1 MDFNSIQD
9 WALSLIGGG
18 GIGAAITYLAT
29 FKSRTQI
36 EKELAKQSIIETED
50 KYGTME
56 RDRFEAMYNQITEMA
71 KDYNDL
77 SDQFREY
84 RRDARTRENEFDD
97 KLRLKNNEL
106 ASIKDQVH
114 YLKRLRCYDL
124 ECPKRIKN
132 NPNPEQ

>member
-1 MDFNSIQD
+1 MTNFLKELLPWILGSG
-9 WALSLIGGG
+9 SL
-18 GIGAAITYLAT
+18 GATITYLGSY
-29 FKSRTQI
+29 KSKKKL
-36 EKELAKQSIIETED
+36 EEELAKQTQIDTKNKHGI
-50 KYGTME
+50 ME
-56 RDRFEAMYNQITEMA
+56 KDRFEAMYKQITDMA

-84 RRDARTRENEFDD
+84 RRDARTREDEFDD

-106 ASIKDQVH
+106 ASIKDQVR

-124 ECPKRIKN
+124 DCPNRIKN

>member
-1 MDFNSIQD
+1 MTNFLKELLPWILGSG
-9 WALSLIGGG
+9 SL
-18 GIGAAITYLAT
+18 GATITYLSSY
-29 FKSRTQI
+29 KSKKKLEEELTKQAQI
-36 EKELAKQSIIETED
+36 DTKTKHGL
-50 KYGTME
+50 ME
-56 RDRFEAMYNQITEMA
+56 MDRFEAMYKQITDMA

-124 ECPKRIKN
+124 ECPNRIKN

>member
-18 GIGAAITYLAT
+18 GIGAVITYLAT
-29 FKSRTQI
+29 FKSRTRI

-50 KYGTME
+50 KHGTME

-84 RRDARTRENEFDD
+84 RKTALSIENRFEEE
-97 KLRLKNNEL
+97 LRNKSNEL
-106 ASIKDQVH
+106 AKLKDQVN
-114 YLKRLRCYDL
+114 YLKGLKCYNL
-124 ECPKRIKN
+124 ECPHRIKN
-132 NPNPEQ
+132 NPENQE